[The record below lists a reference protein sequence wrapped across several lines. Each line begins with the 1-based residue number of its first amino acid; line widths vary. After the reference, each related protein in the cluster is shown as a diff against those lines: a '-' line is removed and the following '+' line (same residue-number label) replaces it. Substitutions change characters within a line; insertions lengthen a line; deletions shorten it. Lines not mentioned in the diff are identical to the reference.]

1 MAKITTNINH
11 LRITGTLSITDLHF
25 LLAVIGRLVD
35 KQGHETI
42 ILNFSQCAATFA
54 GPMLALACQIMK
66 RRALGIATELI
77 LPDDSV
83 LARLF
88 VNANWAYL
96 IDPEH
101 HESSRFRGI
110 TQVPATHFTSP
121 PEQQTAVNVVMSAL
135 LGSLREFSRSDLA
148 AIEWSINEITDNVMV
163 HAESPTG
170 GLVQMTTFSRRQR
183 RVEYAV
189 CDAGVGIPASLR
201 RGFPELTS
209 DTDALFQAIRENVTR
224 DKNIGQGNGLYG
236 SYEVCRRSHG
246 LFEIHSGAARL
257 TQTEQR
263 GLEIRREQVPYAG
276 TLVIASVD
284 YSEPHILADALAFG
298 GKPFTPIDY
307 IETRYEQRDA
317 NRIVFMMQQES
328 PSVGSR
334 LSGRP
339 VRTKI
344 ENLLAMVA
352 DARVSVDFANVP
364 LISSSFADEVFGRL
378 FVQLGPTTFIQR
390 IEFVN
395 VSDTVRDLIDRA
407 IAQRM
412 ATGR

>member
-1 MAKITTNINH
+1 
-11 LRITGTLSITDLHF
+11 
-25 LLAVIGRLVD
+25 
-35 KQGHETI
+35 
-42 ILNFSQCAATFA
+42 
-54 GPMLALACQIMK
+54 MLALACQVMK
-66 RRALGIATELI
+66 RRPRGFTSELV
-77 LPDDSV
+77 LPGDSS
-83 LARLF
+83 LAKLF
-88 VNANWAYL
+88 INANWAHL
-96 IDPEH
+96 IDPDH
-101 HESSRFRGI
+101 HEPSRFRGVI
-110 TQVPATHFTSP
+110 QVPATHFTSP

-135 LGSLREFSRSDLA
+135 LSSLREFTRSDLA

-170 GLVQMTTFSRRQR
+170 GLVQMTTFSRRQQ

-189 CDAGVGIPASLR
+189 CDAGIGIPTSLR
-201 RGFPELTS
+201 RGFPTLTS

-224 DKNIGQGNGLYG
+224 DKAVGQGNGLYG
-236 SYEVCRRSHG
+236 SYEICRRSQG

-257 TQTEQR
+257 TQTERR

-276 TLVIASVD
+276 TLVIASID

-298 GKPFTPIDY
+298 GKPFTPTDY
-307 IETRYEQRDA
+307 IETRYEHKTE
-317 NRIVFMMQQES
+317 NRVLFAMQQES

-334 LSGRP
+334 LAGRP

-344 ENLLAMVA
+344 ENLLAMCG
-352 DARVSVDFANVP
+352 DARVSIDFANVP
-364 LISSSFADEVFGRL
+364 LVSSSFADEVFGRL
-378 FVQLGPTTFIQR
+378 FVQLGPLTFTQR

-412 ATGR
+412 SARN